1 MIISSFKETVPT
13 AKIMK
18 RRMRNGESESQTDKD
33 FVGGVD
39 SMFQK
44 TYYSDILLQ

>member
-1 MIISSFKETVPT
+1 MIISSFNETVST

-18 RRMRNGESESQTDKD
+18 RRTRKSESQIDKD
-33 FVGGVD
+33 FVGGDD

-44 TYYSDILLQ
+44 TYYANILLE